1 MSVMDQPRITV
12 LMGAYNAE
20 GFLREA
26 IDSVL
31 AQTVGDF
38 EFLIF
43 EDCSTDSTRQI
54 LQSYDD
60 PRIKLYLNA
69 TNQGLTKNL
78 ICGMDLAQGAYVA
91 RMDADDVCMPN
102 RFERQLEYFAS
113 HPEVSVL
120 GSAVT
125 FFDGK
130 GYEFVGYQPEA
141 HDEIKCRLFT
151 GFTMLHPSVMMRKAD
166 MDQHGLN
173 YEADFVCSQ
182 DHDLWTRSIRKLRFA
197 NHPETL
203 LKMREHPS
211 KIGNTRKST
220 QEELSGRIRRRQLD
234 ELEVEYSDEEF
245 EAFDRLAGYG
255 LVTGRTG
262 LMACESILFKVLESN
277 RSCKVFDQKILE
289 RAVADAFYGVCRSHL
304 IRKSTLGAY
313 WRKSK
318 LRRFKQSSLR
328 EEAVMALRS
337 GCCHILDIKDKCRR
351 RIQNKYKYMK
361 SFSFREWFEGLA
373 SYVRFVR
380 YRPAGPAVLMVE
392 PNSFHGEIL
401 PGYIHYFNQLGF
413 EVVLL
418 WRQANASSGVFS
430 RLLNAEMPR
439 AFAMSPFWLKR
450 SLAVVPTNRYN
461 HLFLAS
467 NYLVVPGGYYGMFVN
482 YLSKQSIF
490 HRQPHLLVEH
500 CFKNLQQDN
509 CLAKHVFLLSE
520 LEHPKKAVSMLNPHY
535 FGKVASHALATKRVF
550 VTVGEVTKRNRN
562 FDILIEAVEALE
574 SNGFDNF
581 EVHVIGRGANG
592 DLFNGASTKIKP
604 HGYLSYQAMYNVVE
618 SADFFLPLLDPENEG
633 HRRYL
638 SGETSG
644 SRQLILGFLKP
655 PIIQAEFANCYDFT
669 PTDAVVYGIE
679 DLAVAMERA
688 LCLEPSEYE
697 AMLGELEVL
706 AASVR
711 EKSLL
716 NLKAALA

>member
-1 MSVMDQPRITV
+1 MLKITV
-12 LMGAYNAE
+12 LMAAYNAE
-20 GFLREA
+20 SFLREA

-31 AQTVGDF
+31 AQTVADF

-43 EDCSTDSTRQI
+43 EDCSTDMTRQI

-60 PRIKLYLNA
+60 PRIKLYLND

-78 ICGMDLAQGAYVA
+78 IRGMDLAQGTYVA
-91 RMDADDVCMPN
+91 RMDADDICMPN

-130 GYEFVGYQPEA
+130 GYEFVGYQPTD
-141 HDEIKCRLFT
+141 HDEIKIRLFL

-166 MDQHGLN
+166 MDQHGLS
-173 YEADFVCSQ
+173 YDAHFVCSQ

-197 NHPETL
+197 NHPESL

-220 QEELSGRIRRRQLD
+220 QEKLSGGVRRRQLD
-234 ELEVEYSDEEF
+234 ELEVNYSDEEF
-245 EAFDRLAGYG
+245 EAFDRLSGYG
-255 LVTGRTG
+255 KVSGRSE
-262 LMACESILFKVLESN
+262 LLACESTLLKIFAAN
-277 RSCKVFDQKILE
+277 RSRSVYDQEILE
-289 RAVADAFYGVCRSHL
+289 RSIADAFYGVCRSLL

-418 WRQANASSGVFS
+418 WRQANAQSGVLS
-430 RLLNAEMPR
+430 RFEDAEMPR
-439 AFAMSPFWLKR
+439 VYTMSPFWLKR
-450 SLAVVPTNRYN
+450 SLAAVRTERYQQ
-461 HLFLAS
+461 LFLSSSRMA
-467 NYLVVPGGYYGMFVN
+467 LPGGYYGIFVN
-482 YLSKQSIF
+482 YLTKQSIF
-490 HRQPHLLVEH
+490 HRQSYLMVEH
-500 CFKNLQQDN
+500 NLPSLREYLKAGKCVPKQ
-509 CLAKHVFLLSE
+509 VFLLSE
-520 LEHPKKAVSMLNPHY
+520 LERSEKSVSMLNPHY
-535 FGKVASHALATKRVF
+535 FGKVASHDLEAKRIF
-550 VTVGEVTKRNRN
+550 VTVGSVTKRNRN
-562 FDILIEAVEALE
+562 FDMLIDAVAALE
-574 SNGFDNF
+574 ARGFEDF
-581 EVHVIGRGANG
+581 EVHVIGRGANQE
-592 DLFNGASTKIKP
+592 LFEGASSKLIP
-604 HGYLSYQAMYNVVE
+604 HGYLSYQAMYDVVA
-618 SADFFLPLLDPENEG
+618 SSDFILPLLDPENEG
-633 HRRYL
+633 QRRYL

-655 PIIQAEFANCYDFT
+655 PVIQAEFAHCYDFS
-669 PTDAVVYGIE
+669 AINSVVYDVEG
-679 DLAVAMERA
+679 LAGGMVQA
-688 LCLEPSEYE
+688 LCLEPNVYE
-697 AMLGELEVL
+697 CMLGELQATAKKVKEQ
-706 AASVR
+706 
-711 EKSLL
+711 SLL
-716 NLKAALA
+716 NLKEALV